1 MNLNQENILVL
12 SNSNWNI
19 INFRRSFISH
29 LQKKNNVYVGCF
41 LNQEKI
47 EIEGVNFVELK
58 DLSRNKISIKEMFS
72 YIKSLLEIVRK
83 HNITSIYVF
92 TFYLSA
98 LSLFIKMF
106 AANKDIKIKVI
117 ITGLGKLYTSRNFL
131 LNAIFYGGVFML
143 RNADTIVVQNEF
155 DRQLLA
161 LYVPSNRIQL
171 VPGSGVSLNYTN
183 IEPTLTSLSES
194 FTFCYVG
201 RLLRS
206 KGVDI
211 IVEAFRLYLRD
222 YPSDKLIIV
231 GDYDSNDKQFR
242 IDPNSKNI
250 IKLGWS
256 NDISEIFGKSHGTLL
271 MSDREG
277 MPKSLLE
284 SLANSTPI
292 IAYGAPG
299 VIDIY
304 SYAGS
309 NKIGVVVEDRNVK
322 SLLIALRRFRK
333 LDEDNY
339 INMGRNARRLAE
351 EVFSEEIINQ
361 KLE

>member
-1 MNLNQENILVL
+1 MTSHQENILIL
-12 SNSNWNI
+12 SNSNWNT
-19 INFRRSFISH
+19 INFRKSFISH
-29 LQKKNNVYVGCF
+29 LQKKGNVYVGCY

-47 EIEGVNFVELK
+47 EIEGVNFVEFNN
-58 DLSRNKISIKEMFS
+58 LSRNTISIKEMLS
-72 YIKSLLEIVRK
+72 YIKSLLRVIK
-83 HNITSIYVF
+83 NNDITSIYVF

-98 LSLFIKMF
+98 LSLIIRFFRASKGIRIK
-106 AANKDIKIKVI
+106 AI
-117 ITGLGKLYTSRNFL
+117 ITGLGKLYTSRNSL
-131 LNAIFYGGVFML
+131 LNAIFYCGVIL
-143 RNADTIVVQNEF
+143 LKKADTIVVQNEF

-161 LYVPSNRIQL
+161 RYIPSNRIEL
-171 VPGSGVSLNYTN
+171 VPGSGVSLNNTN
-183 IEPTLTSLSES
+183 IEPTLKTLSES

-201 RLLRS
+201 RLLKS
-206 KGVDI
+206 KGIDL
-211 IVEAFRLYLRD
+211 IVEGFRLYLND
-222 YPSDKLIIV
+222 FPNDKLIIV

-242 IDPNSKNI
+242 INQSEKNI
-250 IKLGWS
+250 ITFGWS
-256 NDISEIFGKSHGTLL
+256 NNVSEIFGKSHGTLL

-284 SLANSTPI
+284 SLSNSTPI

-309 NKIGVVVEDRNVK
+309 NEIGVVVEERNAK
-322 SLLIALRRFRK
+322 SLSNALRHFRMQ
-333 LDEDNY
+333 DYDNY
-339 INMGRNARRLAE
+339 INMGRNARRLVE